1 MATRLLDYDDLWERG
16 IKYSKCQLWRLEK
29 ADRFPQPVRLSATRK
44 CWAEDEI
51 DAWIQARVDGRA
63 L

>member
-1 MATRLLDYDDLWERG
+1 MATRLLEYADLRVRG
-16 IKYSKCQLWRLEK
+16 IKYSKCQLWRLER
-29 ADRFPQPVRLSATRK
+29 ANRFPQPVRLSPTRK

-63 L
+63 A